1 MLPGGKRGAEMSRRE
16 ESSPAKKVRVCVRTG
31 TSIYVGD
38 FLIPPMRNRLSDVL
52 NEEDRIFINLTDVII
67 NNNGNEKMPFVT
79 LNKHMIESMA
89 LVEKD

>member
-1 MLPGGKRGAEMSRRE
+1 MSRMPRRDE
-16 ESSPAKKVRVCVRTG
+16 GIDSAKKVRVRVK
-31 TSIYVGD
+31 TSTSVYEGD

-52 NEEDRIFINLTDVII
+52 NEEERVFINLTDVII
-67 NNNGNEKMPFVT
+67 NNGAEKVAFVT